1 MVIAYI
7 GLGSNLGNC
16 RKNLLAAWS
25 RLGEGTGI
33 ELLTLSSPYRS
44 EPVGMKSANWFINA
58 VGSLKT
64 SLQPQELLAKMLA
77 IEAGLGRKRGLAN
90 MPEDR
95 TVDLDLL
102 YWNNMVC
109 SEPQVVL
116 PHPEIAGRLF
126 VLLPLVEIG
135 PEVIHPVLR
144 KTSVEM
150 LQELMK
156 KETIRDQE
164 SQVKKTSWST
174 LDQ

>member
-16 RKNLLAAWS
+16 RENLLTAWA
-25 RLGEGTGI
+25 RLGENKGI
-33 ELLTLSSPYRS
+33 ELLTLSSPYSS

-64 SLQPQELLAKMLA
+64 SLQPEELLTIMLA
-77 IEAGLGRKRGLAN
+77 IETGLGRKRGLADL
-90 MPEDR
+90 PEDR

-102 YWNNMVC
+102 YWDNMVC
-109 SEPQVVL
+109 NEPKVIL

-135 PEVIHPVLR
+135 PEVIHPVHQ

-156 KETIRDQE
+156 KQAIKDPGTKVQ
-164 SQVKKTSWST
+164 KTSWST
-174 LDQ
+174 VDK